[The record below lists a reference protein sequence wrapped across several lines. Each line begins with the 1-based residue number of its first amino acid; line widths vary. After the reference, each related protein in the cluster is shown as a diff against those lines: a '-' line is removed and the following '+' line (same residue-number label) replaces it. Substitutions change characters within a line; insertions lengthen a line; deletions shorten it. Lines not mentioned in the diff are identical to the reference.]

1 MIKMICSNCGQ
12 YTPDGL
18 PNCINC
24 GKKISVNQ
32 NDGIPDYEQL
42 YYKNKVERQQKV
54 KEGFNKA
61 GQTVSDSFNNFQ
73 ESFSNG
79 VSSLEKSVSNSIN
92 NISGSFNAATY
103 QEMLKKGDD
112 AYIMGI
118 VALVLSILGGT
129 IISLVLGIMSII
141 WSSKAYAVTN
151 KDNHKTAKIL
161 GIISVVISSIYIL
174 IGIIVAIIE
183 IALLAGTFYVSNDS
197 FYIMMNLFQ

>member
-1 MIKMICSNCGQ
+1 MICSNCGQ

-32 NDGIPDYEQL
+32 NDGTPDYEQL

-61 GQTVSDSFNNFQ
+61 GQTVSDGFNSFQ
-73 ESFSNG
+73 KSFSNG
-79 VSSLEKSVSNSIN
+79 INSIENSVSNGIN
-92 NISGSFNAATY
+92 NLSGTFNATTY
-103 QEMLKKGDD
+103 PEMLKKGDD

-118 VALVLSILGGT
+118 VALVLSIIGGT
-129 IISLVLGIMSII
+129 VISLVLGIISII
-141 WSSKAYAVTN
+141 WGNKAYVVTN

-161 GIISVVISSIYIL
+161 GIVSVVISSIYIL